1 MGILEVI
8 NSPVTMAIML
18 ICLIVFITFMTNR
31 KISEQNHKIT
41 SMVGLVS
48 TLAEEVNHLKRVLST
63 GAPSYNPN
71 NVFPVNHG
79 GSGIDINLQ
88 SENNDL
94 IDVSDGDDSDDYE
107 DDDDDEE
114 DDDEE
119 DDDDD
124 DDEDDDDEDD
134 DDDDDDED
142 VENNV
147 IDILESN
154 ITLEK
159 IPDINDIDENDETF
173 PDLDES
179 SNTESKIII
188 LDEPLDVR
196 EEDKSVDYKKMSI
209 TSLKELAIKKGLIEP
224 ESKIAKKALLKILVE
239 E

>member
-31 KISEQNHKIT
+31 KISEQNHKIS

-48 TLAEEVNHLKRVLST
+48 TLAEEVNNIKRVLST

-94 IDVSDGDDSDDYE
+94 IVVSDGDDSDDY
-107 DDDDDEE
+107 DDDE
-114 DDDEE
+114 
-119 DDDDD
+119 
-124 DDEDDDDEDD
+124 DDDEDD
-134 DDDDDDED
+134 DDDDDDDEDDDEDDDDD
-142 VENNV
+142 VENVVTNT
-147 IDILESN
+147 LESD

-159 IPDINDIDENDETF
+159 IPNINDIDENDETF

-188 LDEPLDVR
+188 LDEPLDVH